1 MIGFS
6 NIYYRSDRIP
16 SQPKLLVIN
25 EDEIDSKKDS
35 SKTSRPKRPHSQP
48 PGRTRK
54 SKGRPYKFIASI
66 GSKSNTS
73 TVISNH
79 AYVPF
84 QFSNTALQ
92 EIEKRRKSLEL
103 EKQKFFSDIIQGSR
117 YSFTSGDQTHSIL
130 QKETQKCLDSV
141 LKPDNFN
148 LLKKNFNL
156 AYRTEQ
162 IENEHL
168 TDEEIKVRR
177 YFSLVIHMDSCFKI
191 LSSKY

>member
-54 SKGRPYKFIASI
+54 SKGRPYQFIALI
-66 GSKSNTS
+66 GSKSKAIKFLYNI
-73 TVISNH
+73 TVISYH

-130 QKETQKCLDSV
+130 QKETQKCLNSV

-156 AYRTEQ
+156 AYHTEQ

-177 YFSLVIHMDSCFKI
+177 YFSLVIHMDSCF
-191 LSSKY
+191 

>member
-1 MIGFS
+1 MIS
-6 NIYYRSDRIP
+6 Y
-16 SQPKLLVIN
+16 
-25 EDEIDSKKDS
+25 
-35 SKTSRPKRPHSQP
+35 
-48 PGRTRK
+48 
-54 SKGRPYKFIASI
+54 
-66 GSKSNTS
+66 
-73 TVISNH
+73 H

-156 AYRTEQ
+156 AYHTEQ

-168 TDEEIKVRR
+168 SDNEIKVRR
-177 YFSLVIHMDSCFKI
+177 YFSLVIHIDSCFMI
-191 LSSKY
+191 

>member
-1 MIGFS
+1 M
-6 NIYYRSDRIP
+6 
-16 SQPKLLVIN
+16 
-25 EDEIDSKKDS
+25 
-35 SKTSRPKRPHSQP
+35 
-48 PGRTRK
+48 
-54 SKGRPYKFIASI
+54 
-66 GSKSNTS
+66 
-73 TVISNH
+73 
-79 AYVPF
+79 
-84 QFSNTALQ
+84 
-92 EIEKRRKSLEL
+92 EL